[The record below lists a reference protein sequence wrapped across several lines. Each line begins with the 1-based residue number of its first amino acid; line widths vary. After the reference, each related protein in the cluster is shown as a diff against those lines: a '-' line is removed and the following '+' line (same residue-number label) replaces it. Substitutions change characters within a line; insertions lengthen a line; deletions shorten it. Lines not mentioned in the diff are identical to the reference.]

1 MSNINE
7 LFNKE
12 LKVINMG
19 LKSFAEE
26 LKSQEIKVVHV
37 DWRPPAGGNKKM
49 AALLA
54 KLKK

>member
-1 MSNINE
+1 MSNINQ

-19 LKSFAEE
+19 LKSFAED
-26 LKSQEIKVVHV
+26 LKSQEIKVLHV
-37 DWRPPAGGNKKM
+37 DWRPPAGGNKRM

>member
-19 LKSFAEE
+19 LKSFADD
-26 LKSQEIKVVHV
+26 LKSQEVKVLQV